1 MKGTQRHVS
10 LAKGIAV
17 EISISSAKTGWGK
30 KKHAG
35 ENKVAVRE
43 EKIGHLQ

>member
-17 EISISSAKTGWGK
+17 EISISNVKAGCG

>member
-17 EISISSAKTGWGK
+17 EISISSVKTGWG

-35 ENKVAVRE
+35 ENKVAVRV